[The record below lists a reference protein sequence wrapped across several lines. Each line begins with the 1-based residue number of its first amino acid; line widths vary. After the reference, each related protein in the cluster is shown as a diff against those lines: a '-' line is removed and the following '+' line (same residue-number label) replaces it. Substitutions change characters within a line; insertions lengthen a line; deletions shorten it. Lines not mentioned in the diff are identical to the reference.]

1 MDFGALQT
9 DLVQTMT
16 LELTNYMTIYD
27 QSFKNSRFWGGK
39 RFLSLRIV
47 IEIKGNLST
56 MSSKVESKNF

>member
-39 RFLSLRIV
+39 
-47 IEIKGNLST
+47 
-56 MSSKVESKNF
+56 KVPITQDCHRN